1 MAHDAPP
8 NPGPDDAVL
17 RALLQLQEDGDLAKF
32 LEVKSD
38 LSQEIQTSEFRSTTP
53 FAALL
58 KGLTKAKCLS
68 SPSGMAAIKRAVS
81 EFGAYWTLLSGL
93 IQLRAVAQ
101 GRELVDFA
109 VATGARWGQD
119 GHVVFRGDYAFQ
131 TMVPLIME
139 AELLDEPASMELLER
154 SLAECGRENVMGVL
168 LEGGG
173 TIFSEL
179 VSDAV
184 SHGILGTPKGDAL
197 INLAMEY
204 GADWAC
210 LDGWNFTP
218 FEEITRLPLMSNPRR
233 KTTIPPEVA
242 LAYARKV
249 LQNHPQPGLLWNGS
263 KDRTEDGDE
272 ESLGAFRSLLRS
284 LAQEKRI
291 GQPISHEFLK
301 MAEETGARNYTPPWG
316 GLTTFHSFVQDLA
329 QAGALRHPEGVDMV
343 ARALE
348 NGADYRM
355 GDPQPPGKKRIVV
368 DIPGLVWGC
377 RRETVRLLALLASG
391 RAFPC
396 EPDREGSEGN
406 LVASLV
412 ALAQFVQAA
421 QHTSALQVWHPIV
434 KSILGFLP
442 RIPPVLG
449 YEFTDFRKVAH
460 HPQMASK
467 RCGAAVGAAVGLAGA
482 AEHWMSKV
490 YLMSP
495 FQAFLC
501 CSCDYPTALSS
512 FCSKDFFRCVAAGS
526 AFLAGTGRMLTDV
539 APSSSSSATHF
550 AAASIVASAGALYAS
565 SGRKVAKGNFSVTAL
580 KAFESEL
587 GVQAPVGFW
596 DPLGLS
602 SDGDAEVFARRRE
615 VELKH
620 GRISMFATIGY
631 IVPEYFRWKLG
642 LKFTDIPNG
651 LAALTKV
658 PGQGW
663 GQIVAFLGTYELFI
677 NKPAAGQVF
686 RTLKAFKRVLKFR
699 AVVAAA
705 VSSGVDSLGCA
716 PQFR

>member
-81 EFGAYWTLLSGL
+81 EFGAYWTVPTFGQLLSGL

-233 KTTIPPEVA
+233 KTTISPEVA
-242 LAYARKV
+242 LAYTRKV
-249 LQNHPQPGLLWNGS
+249 PQNHPQPGLLWNGS
-263 KDRTEDGDE
+263 KDRTKDGDK
-272 ESLGAFRSLLRS
+272 ESQGAFSSLIRS

-291 GQPISHEFLK
+291 GQPICHEFLK
-301 MAEETGARNYTPPWG
+301 MAEETGARWDAI
-316 GLTTFHSFVQDLA
+316 HWK
-329 QAGALRHPEGVDMV
+329 
-343 ARALE
+343 LE
-348 NGADYRM
+348 
-355 GDPQPPGKKRIVV
+355 
-368 DIPGLVWGC
+368 
-377 RRETVRLLALLASG
+377 
-391 RAFPC
+391 
-396 EPDREGSEGN
+396 
-406 LVASLV
+406 
-412 ALAQFVQAA
+412 
-421 QHTSALQVWHPIV
+421 
-434 KSILGFLP
+434 
-442 RIPPVLG
+442 
-449 YEFTDFRKVAH
+449 
-460 HPQMASK
+460 
-467 RCGAAVGAAVGLAGA
+467 
-482 AEHWMSKV
+482 
-490 YLMSP
+490 
-495 FQAFLC
+495 
-501 CSCDYPTALSS
+501 
-512 FCSKDFFRCVAAGS
+512 
-526 AFLAGTGRMLTDV
+526 
-539 APSSSSSATHF
+539 
-550 AAASIVASAGALYAS
+550 
-565 SGRKVAKGNFSVTAL
+565 
-580 KAFESEL
+580 
-587 GVQAPVGFW
+587 QAP
-596 DPLGLS
+596 
-602 SDGDAEVFARRRE
+602 
-615 VELKH
+615 
-620 GRISMFATIGY
+620 
-631 IVPEYFRWKLG
+631 
-642 LKFTDIPNG
+642 
-651 LAALTKV
+651 
-658 PGQGW
+658 
-663 GQIVAFLGTYELFI
+663 
-677 NKPAAGQVF
+677 
-686 RTLKAFKRVLKFR
+686 
-699 AVVAAA
+699 
-705 VSSGVDSLGCA
+705 
-716 PQFR
+716 